1 MVLAAKRRKPCNK
14 AKIEAVYISL
24 NFSIGFD
31 IVHLYNIVV
40 VIVQYCALHAHFQR
54 AQLHVRCYQIHELI
68 GEICVHGGA
77 VSISLT
83 LWLLAYSVFFS
94 SLSFLLYYCWKT
106 LHSFIRLLGKSQKM
120 YVRSSANWLYVCVSF
135 ILHRNRM
142 P

>member
-1 MVLAAKRRKPCNK
+1 MLVQVVFWLVVLVLAAKLRKPCNK
-14 AKIEAVYISL
+14 AKIEAMYITS

-31 IVHLYNIVV
+31 IVHLYNVFVV

-83 LWLLAYSVFFS
+83 L
-94 SLSFLLYYCWKT
+94 
-106 LHSFIRLLGKSQKM
+106 
-120 YVRSSANWLYVCVSF
+120 
-135 ILHRNRM
+135 
-142 P
+142 